1 MNGNIR
7 LVGTTYSGRVEVC
20 YNGAWGT
27 VCDDLWDNTDAAV
40 VCRQLGYGGQIIVIE
55 YYLGC
60 GLHGLLRAVNIFKRK
75 CLCTRLPPTLRLSWR
90 RLIWNSDGWHSY
102 SYYAHSPMLGWCRDG
117 SGVGKALNRGGGGA
131 EIVCIMKFML
141 RNTPKNYFLH

>member
-55 YYLGC
+55 YYLGS
-60 GLHGLLRAVNIFKRK
+60 GLHRLLRAVKIFHFQKEMPLHEVTSNIMVIMATVN
-75 CLCTRLPPTLRLSWR
+75 LELRWLAFLFLLR
-90 RLIWNSDGWHSY
+90 PLT
-102 SYYAHSPMLGWCRDG
+102 YAWLVQRW
-117 SGVGKALNRGGGGA
+117 
-131 EIVCIMKFML
+131 
-141 RNTPKNYFLH
+141 

>member
-27 VCDDLWDNTDAAV
+27 VCDDAWDNTDAAV

-75 CLCTRLPPTLRLSWR
+75 CLCTRLPPTLWLSWR
-90 RLIWNSDGWHSY
+90 RLIWNSDGCILIPTTPTH
-102 SYYAHSPMLGWCRDG
+102 LCL
-117 SGVGKALNRGGGGA
+117 VGAEMVVASERHLTGGGGA